1 MLCYVMLCYVM
12 LCYVMLCY
20 VMYVML
26 CHVMLRITFCYLT
39 IFLICDIIYCSGLI
53 TCKDL
58 RSAAR
63 SLEGASDLST
73 LSWELLQV
81 PLSYGT
87 IVTV

>member
-1 MLCYVMLCYVM
+1 MLCCGMVCYVMLYNVI
-12 LCYVMLCY
+12 
-20 VMYVML
+20 
-26 CHVMLRITFCYLT
+26 LRITFYYLT
-39 IFLICDIIYCSGLI
+39 IFYLILICDIIHCSGLI

-81 PLSYGT
+81 LLSYGT
-87 IVTV
+87 ILTV